1 MIREIQQNDF
11 RKGYMFLLSNFTMIG
26 NIKEND
32 FNNQLN
38 MIQNNPNHKI
48 YVLEE
53 NNIIIGTITVIIEPK
68 LIHNLNRVAHIED
81 LIIDNNYKNKGYG
94 SLLLN
99 NCIEYAK
106 HRKCYKVILNCDEE
120 ITSFYERNGFHKKN
134 NQMAIYF

>member
-53 NNIIIGTITVIIEPK
+53 NNRIIGTITVIIEPK

>member
-53 NNIIIGTITVIIEPK
+53 NNRIIGTITVIIEPK

-106 HRKCYKVILNCDEE
+106 NRKCYKVILNCDEE